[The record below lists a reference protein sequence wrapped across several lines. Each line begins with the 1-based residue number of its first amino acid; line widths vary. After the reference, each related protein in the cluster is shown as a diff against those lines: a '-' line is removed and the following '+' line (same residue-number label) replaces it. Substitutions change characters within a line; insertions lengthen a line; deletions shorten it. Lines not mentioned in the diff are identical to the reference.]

1 MYYRGLRFL
10 DLTQLTETKEDPSPN
25 SNGNGNST
33 LPNSTPLRL
42 PCIKSFKITCGND
55 LKLSLLLFC
64 NQRNLFV

>member
-33 LPNSTPLRL
+33 LPNSTPLRVAL
-42 PCIKSFKITCGND
+42 YQ
-55 LKLSLLLFC
+55 KLQNYLWE
-64 NQRNLFV
+64 